1 MIFVENK
8 KNMKPQESVYKDHAE
23 NREFESRLA
32 FYKDELSIFENQ
44 LENVAK
50 EERHQRQLAKIE
62 KFQNQLEIQKNNIND
77 LTHELKRDEK
87 IIDKQFK
94 IANLKVKFEDICKDQ
109 QPEIFNKYS
118 YTEEENKKIRS
129 PKHRAFLKK
138 YSLKPK

>member
-50 EERHQRQLAKIE
+50 EEKHQRQLAKIE

-77 LTHELKRDEK
+77 LTHELQRDEK
-87 IIDKQFK
+87 IIDKQFTK
-94 IANLKVKFEDICKDQ
+94 VANLSEAVHHSKEKELLGSFEKNFKELKEDFQ
-109 QPEIFNKYS
+109 S
-118 YTEEENKKIRS
+118 
-129 PKHRAFLKK
+129 FLKDAK
-138 YSLKPK
+138 